1 MDDEMMSRQDSAA
14 SEDAA
19 EEELLTEQDAAA
31 EDADAGTEA
40 AAETDAEP
48 EDEALP
54 EDDAEPETDA
64 DADAESPADDDDDFD
79 LEAELGLKDDAEP
92 EDDAESAE
100 LPEDDAPEFP
110 EDDAA
115 DIPAEKG
122 IAAAG
127 TADAIKNKASDLA
140 GKLKKKAGQLSD
152 DLKKSND
159 KKKKA
164 KAAKAKQN
172 ARTVEEELA
181 DLAEEEKR
189 FDEWGRPIRKK
200 RRRRKKSRKLSCTL
214 VLLTLILAMSSV
226 LAVAILAVAKEMY
239 GIDKDVQDRIITI
252 KEGATTLDIA
262 NQLYDEHMISMV
274 PMFRLVSRM
283 NNKDGS
289 YIAGEHVLSASMSY
303 EAMIEELCQNH
314 KDERETQRVY
324 FPEGCTLV
332 DAAKRLQEN
341 QICDAE
347 KFLFHFNGGGFHFEF
362 ENHLTDKN
370 VLKWQR
376 MEGYCFPDTYEF
388 YVDEQPDIV
397 AQKIYANFDSKI
409 TEGDY
414 KKMEELNMTL
424 DQVIT
429 LASMVQAEASKVTY
443 MKKVAAVFHNRLNS
457 SSEFPKLQ
465 SDPTSKYAKLI
476 AENLKIQNDTMV
488 TAYDTYQSAGLPP
501 GAINNPG
508 REAIEAV
515 LYPDPDTT
523 IFYFNANIDTGE
535 TFFSHNLA
543 EHEANLELVQAQY
556 AAAKAAANGQT

>member
-14 SEDAA
+14 SEDTA
-19 EEELLTEQDAAA
+19 EAELLAEQAAA
-31 EDADAGTEA
+31 EDADTGAES
-40 AAETDAEP
+40 AAEPDAEP
-48 EDEALP
+48 EA
-54 EDDAEPETDA
+54 A
-64 DADAESPADDDDDFD
+64 SFADDDDDFD

-92 EDDAESAE
+92 EDAAVSAALSEDADAA
-100 LPEDDAPEFP
+100 EDDAPEFS
-110 EDDAA
+110 EDNAA

-122 IAAAG
+122 ISAAG

-457 SSEFPKLQ
+457 SAEFPKLQ

-476 AENLKIQNDTMV
+476 AENLKIQNETMV

>member
-1 MDDEMMSRQDSAA
+1 MDDEMMSPQDSAA
-14 SEDAA
+14 LEDTDIGA
-19 EEELLTEQDAAA
+19 ESA
-31 EDADAGTEA
+31 
-40 AAETDAEP
+40 AEP
-48 EDEALP
+48 EAEA
-54 EDDAEPETDA
+54 E
-64 DADAESPADDDDDFD
+64 AESLAGDDEDID
-79 LEAELGLKDDAEP
+79 LEAELGLKDDA
-92 EDDAESAE
+92 
-100 LPEDDAPEFP
+100 
-110 EDDAA
+110 A

-122 IAAAG
+122 ISAAG
-127 TADAIKNKASDLA
+127 TADAIKGKASDLA

-152 DLKKSND
+152 DLKKSSN

-200 RRRRKKSRKLSCTL
+200 RRRKKSRKLSCTL

-239 GIDKDVQDRIITI
+239 GIDKDVQDRIVTI
-252 KEGATTLDIA
+252 EEGATTLDIA

-314 KDERETQRVY
+314 KEERETQRVY

-347 KFLFHFNGGGFHFEF
+347 KFLFHFNGGGFKYEF
-362 ENHLTDKN
+362 ENNLTDKN

-388 YVDEQPDIV
+388 FVDEQPDIV

-414 KKMEELNMTL
+414 KKMDELGMTL

-457 SSEFPKLQ
+457 SAEFPKLQ

-556 AAAKAAANGQT
+556 AAAKAAANGQN

>member
-14 SEDAA
+14 SEDTA
-19 EEELLTEQDAAA
+19 EAELLAEQAAA
-31 EDADAGTEA
+31 EDADTGAES
-40 AAETDAEP
+40 AAEPDAEP
-48 EDEALP
+48 E
-54 EDDAEPETDA
+54 
-64 DADAESPADDDDDFD
+64 AESLADDDDDFD

-92 EDDAESAE
+92 EDAAASAALSEDADAA
-100 LPEDDAPEFP
+100 EDDAPEFP

-122 IAAAG
+122 ISAAG

-152 DLKKSND
+152 DLKKNND

-252 KEGATTLDIA
+252 EEGATTLDIA

-303 EAMIEELCQNH
+303 EAMIDELCQNH

-457 SSEFPKLQ
+457 SAEFPKLQ

-476 AENLKIQNDTMV
+476 AENLKIQNETMV

>member
-14 SEDAA
+14 SEDTA
-19 EEELLTEQDAAA
+19 EAELLAEQAAA
-31 EDADAGTEA
+31 EDADTGAES
-40 AAETDAEP
+40 AAEPDAEP
-48 EDEALP
+48 E
-54 EDDAEPETDA
+54 
-64 DADAESPADDDDDFD
+64 AESLADDDDDFD
-79 LEAELGLKDDAEP
+79 LEAELGLKDNAAP
-92 EDDAESAE
+92 EDASDSAE
-100 LPEDDAPEFP
+100 TADDADAAEEAAPEFP
-110 EDDAA
+110 ENDAA

-122 IAAAG
+122 ISAAG

-252 KEGATTLDIA
+252 EEGATTLDIA

-457 SSEFPKLQ
+457 SAEFPKLQ

-476 AENLKIQNDTMV
+476 AENLKIQNETMV